1 MEQLFMMFM
10 SFVSFVVIGSVC
22 FVYAYDFVTQ
32 LIKELR
38 R

>member
-1 MEQLFMMFM
+1 MEQFFMMFM
-10 SFVSFVVIGSVC
+10 LVTSFVVIGSVC
-22 FVYAYDFVTQ
+22 WVFAYELITQ